1 MYHFIFIHSSV
12 SGHLSY
18 FHVLAILNSAAVNIG
33 VHVSF
38 WIMVFS
44 AHMPSS
50 GIVGSYGSSVF
61 SFLRNIHT
69 ILHSSKYIP
78 PAHKL
83 PISLRP
89 HQHLFCFLQQPC
101 WCVWVGTSTG
111 LIAFLRLLVML
122 GTFSCSFGHLN
133 VFLREMSKTFAHF
146 LTGLFF
152 CCWFGV
158 LYIF

>member
-1 MYHFIFIHSSV
+1 MDGHSGCLHPLVTVNVGVRVSV
-12 SGHLSY
+12 PVAAFLSILLGKYPEVGLLGH
-18 FHVLAILNSAAVNIG
+18 I
-33 VHVSF
+33 
-38 WIMVFS
+38 
-44 AHMPSS
+44 
-50 GIVGSYGSSVF
+50 YGSSIF
-61 SFLRNIHT
+61 SFLRNLQT
-69 ILHSSKYIP
+69 VCHSSKYIP

-89 HQHLFCFLQQPC
+89 RQHLFCFLQQPC